1 VTPLASVRAAIVR
14 AWRTVAFVPTRRLA
28 LGVAL
33 LAPLWLLSRVPG
45 GAWVA
50 FGATLLLVAIA
61 LLDVAMLPAMRDVEV
76 DRLLEPTIG
85 VGDDAELRYRITSR
99 WGRPLV
105 VALYDELPPAQLA
118 GGVASSEHRLAPH
131 GGAELAGSV
140 RGMARGEG
148 VLGDVALRVRTP
160 VGLVARTLRYE
171 RDDRVL
177 VAPSLA
183 GVRRFRWL
191 AVHQRLAAV
200 GVRSTPKRGEGRTFA
215 SLRDYVVGDDPRHI
229 DWKASARLGHPI
241 TREYTIEQSQTVYL
255 LVDAGRSMTQLAGA
269 GSRTQPAGAGS
280 RTQPAGAGSRT
291 ELRGGYSRFEY
302 ALSSALVLADVAST
316 AGDRVG
322 AMVFDDQLRALVPA
336 QRGRAALQALRT
348 AMVPLQPSLVE
359 PDYSAAFRA
368 LAARQRKRALL
379 VLLTDVIDA
388 RAARG
393 LLAHLTRGASRH
405 LAVVVALRNDALLAA
420 AHLPGEPSGRT
431 LYTAAA
437 AEELIAERAT
447 ALQRMRDAGV
457 VVLDVAPDAMAAAVV
472 NQYLEL
478 KARGAL

>member
-1 VTPLASVRAAIVR
+1 MNVVSTARQRIVR
-14 AWRTVAFVPTRRLA
+14 AWRAVAFVPTRRLA
-28 LGVAL
+28 LAVAVV
-33 LAPLWLLSRVPG
+33 APLWLLSRMPG
-45 GAWVA
+45 GVWIA
-50 FGATLLLVAIA
+50 FGAALLLLLAA
-61 LLDVAMLPAMRDVEV
+61 LVDVAMLPTPRDLDVE
-76 DRLLEPTIG
+76 RRLEPTIG
-85 VGDDAELRYRITSR
+85 VGDDAELGYRIESR

-105 VALYDELPPAQLA
+105 VSLYDALPAAQLA
-118 GGVASSEHRLAPH
+118 GGIASAEQRIEPR
-131 GGAELAGSV
+131 GAVELTGTV
-140 RGMARGEG
+140 RGMTRGEAP
-148 VLGDVALRVRTP
+148 LGDVALRVRTP
-160 VGLVARTLRYE
+160 LGLVARTLRYE
-171 RDDRVL
+171 RDDQVL

-200 GVRSTPKRGEGRTFA
+200 GVRSTPRRGEGRTFA

-229 DWKASARLGHPI
+229 DWKASARRGRPI

-269 GSRTQPAGAGS
+269 
-280 RTQPAGAGSRT
+280 
-291 ELRGGYSRFEY
+291 YSRFEY

-316 AGDRVG
+316 AGDHVG

-336 QRGRAALQALRT
+336 QRGRGALQALRA

-379 VLLTDVIDA
+379 VMLTDVIDA
-388 RAARG
+388 RAARS
-393 LLAHLTRGASRH
+393 LLGHLTRGASHH
-405 LAVVVALRNDALLAA
+405 LALVVALRNEALLGASR
-420 AHLPGEPSGRT
+420 LPEAPSSRS
-431 LYTAAA
+431 LYSTAA

>member
-1 VTPLASVRAAIVR
+1 MTQVASLRGRIVR

-33 LAPLWLLSRVPG
+33 LAPLWLLSRMPG
-45 GAWVA
+45 GAWIA
-50 FGATLLLVAIA
+50 LGATLLLVVAT
-61 LLDVAMLPAMRDVEV
+61 LLDVATLPALRDLEVE
-76 DRLLEPTIG
+76 RLLEPTIG
-85 VGDDAELRYRITSR
+85 VGDDAELRYRVTSR
-99 WGRPLV
+99 WGRPLRF
-105 VALYDELPPAQLA
+105 ALHDALPAAHLS
-118 GGVASSEHRLAPH
+118 GGVARGEHALPPH
-131 GGAELAGSV
+131 GVVELPGSV
-140 RGMARGEG
+140 RGAARGEAP
-148 VLGDVALRVRTP
+148 LGDVALRVWSP
-160 VGLVARTLRYE
+160 VGLVARTLRFE

-200 GVRSTPKRGEGRTFA
+200 GVRSTPRRGEGRTFA

-229 DWKASARLGHPI
+229 DWKASARRGHPI

-269 GSRTQPAGAGS
+269 
-280 RTQPAGAGSRT
+280 
-291 ELRGGYSRFEY
+291 YSRFEY

-336 QRGRAALQALRT
+336 QRGRAALQALRA
-348 AMVPLQPSLVE
+348 AMVPLPPSLVE

-388 RAARG
+388 RAARA
-393 LLAHLTRGASRH
+393 LLGHLTRGASRH
-405 LAVVVALRNDALLAA
+405 LALVVALRNEALLGAA
-420 AHLPGEPSGRT
+420 RLPDAPNTRT
-431 LYTAAA
+431 LYASAA

>member
-1 VTPLASVRAAIVR
+1 
-14 AWRTVAFVPTRRLA
+14 
-28 LGVAL
+28 
-33 LAPLWLLSRVPG
+33 
-45 GAWVA
+45 
-50 FGATLLLVAIA
+50 
-61 LLDVAMLPAMRDVEV
+61 
-76 DRLLEPTIG
+76 
-85 VGDDAELRYRITSR
+85 
-99 WGRPLV
+99 
-105 VALYDELPPAQLA
+105 
-118 GGVASSEHRLAPH
+118 
-131 GGAELAGSV
+131 
-140 RGMARGEG
+140 MARGEG
-148 VLGDVALRVRTP
+148 ALGDVALRVHTP

-200 GVRSTPKRGEGRTFA
+200 GVRSTPRRGEGRTFA

-229 DWKASARLGHPI
+229 DWKASARRGHPI

-269 GSRTQPAGAGS
+269 
-280 RTQPAGAGSRT
+280 
-291 ELRGGYSRFEY
+291 YSRFEY

-336 QRGRAALQALRT
+336 QRGRAALQALRA

-405 LAVVVALRNDALLAA
+405 LALVVALRNEALLGAA
-420 AHLPGEPSGRT
+420 RLPEAPSGRT
-431 LYTAAA
+431 LYATAA

>member
-1 VTPLASVRAAIVR
+1 MTPLASVRGAVVR

-33 LAPLWLLSRVPG
+33 LAPIWLVSRLPG
-45 GAWVA
+45 GAWLA
-50 FGATLLLVAIA
+50 LGATVLLVATA
-61 LLDVAMLPAMRDVEV
+61 LLDVAMLPAVRDLEVE
-76 DRLLEPTIG
+76 RLLEPTIG
-85 VGDDAELRYRITSR
+85 VGDDAELRYRVESR
-99 WGRPLV
+99 WARPLV

-118 GGVASSEHRLAPH
+118 GGVSPGEHRLAPR
-131 GGAELAGSV
+131 GSVELAGTV
-140 RGMARGEG
+140 RGMARGEST
-148 VLGDVALRVRTP
+148 LGNVALRVRTP
-160 VGLVARTLRYE
+160 LGLVARTLHYE
-171 RDDRVL
+171 RADRVL

-191 AVHQRLAAV
+191 AVHQRLAEV
-200 GVRSTPKRGEGRTFA
+200 GVRSTPRRGEGRTFA

-229 DWKASARLGHPI
+229 DWKASARRGHPI

-255 LVDAGRSMTQLAGA
+255 LVDAGRSMTQLASG
-269 GSRTQPAGAGS
+269 T
-280 RTQPAGAGSRT
+280 
-291 ELRGGYSRFEY
+291 GYSRFEY

-336 QRGRAALQALRT
+336 QRGRAALQALRA

-379 VLLTDVIDA
+379 VMLTDVIDA

-420 AHLPGEPSGRT
+420 ANLPGEPSGRT

-437 AEELIAERAT
+437 AEELIAERTT
-447 ALQRMRDAGV
+447 ALQRMRDSGV